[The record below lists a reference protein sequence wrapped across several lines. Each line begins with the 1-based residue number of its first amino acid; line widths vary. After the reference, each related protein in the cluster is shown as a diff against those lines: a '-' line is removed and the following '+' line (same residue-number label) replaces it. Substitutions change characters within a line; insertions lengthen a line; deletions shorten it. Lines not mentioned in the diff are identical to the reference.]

1 MRNAFGIRNALELF
15 KKELFNNRIYMAR
28 RRYYRARRVYP
39 KQKYSSLMK
48 STNST
53 QTLTSGQTEQIS
65 AYDLVSN
72 SVESAT
78 PAPTIIKFARVKMT
92 GTVSTT
98 VPATSIGNLYY
109 TKLFVMYCPQSYTYD
124 SFSKITAHPE
134 YIIAHRDLT
143 LNPAQRTS
151 FTMSSRL
158 KRNLNS
164 GDKIQYVIVVGKESS
179 LVGAVSMVFDY
190 QYYVRNN

>member
-1 MRNAFGIRNALELF
+1 
-15 KKELFNNRIYMAR
+15 
-28 RRYYRARRVYP
+28 
-39 KQKYSSLMK
+39 MK

-53 QTLTSGQTEQIS
+53 QTLQSGQTEQI
-65 AYDLVSN
+65 AANDLVSN
-72 SVESAT
+72 SIETAT
-78 PAPTIIKFARVKMT
+78 PAPTVIKFARVKIT

-98 VPATSIGNLYY
+98 VPTTSIGSLYY
-109 TKLFVMYCPQSYTYD
+109 TKVFIMYCPQSYTYD
-124 SFSKITAHPE
+124 SYSKITAHPE

-143 LNPAQRTS
+143 INPTQRTS
-151 FTMSSRL
+151 FTITSRL

-179 LVGAVSMVFDY
+179 LTGAVSLVFDY